1 MPLLNLLSLWN
12 NDFEKKTYLVS
23 NLISF
28 IQSQKGWPDDDITV
42 NAATNTSS
50 INNRKKLSSSMWI
63 TSSILQLLYALIERV
78 IVD

>member
-1 MPLLNLLSLWN
+1 MIL
-12 NDFEKKTYLVS
+12 KKTYLVS

-28 IQSQKGWPDDDITV
+28 IQSQKGWADDDITV